1 MSKDN
6 EILEELTS
14 KEYEHGWSV
23 DYETDEAPIGL
34 NENIIR
40 WISSKRRA

>member
-14 KEYEHGWSV
+14 REYEHGWSV
-23 DYETDEAPIGL
+23 DYEADEAPIGL
-34 NENIIR
+34 KKQIQ
-40 WISSKRRA
+40 KH